1 MSLTIKPN
9 IKTITLSIP
18 KAELLFLTLNCKKHV
33 HQMVS
38 TDLKMTK
45 LWSGHKIRE
54 MGSKYLKVAIYKTP
68 YYMCFS
74 TKRFLT
80 CKYLVRTLKIGV
92 CPLQAK
98 IR

>member
-9 IKTITLSIP
+9 IRTITLTIP

-45 LWSGHKIRE
+45 LWSGHKTRE
-54 MGSKYLKVAIYKTP
+54 MGVFYV
-68 YYMCFS
+68 F
-74 TKRFLT
+74 
-80 CKYLVRTLKIGV
+80 
-92 CPLQAK
+92 Q
-98 IR
+98 